1 LLRFIEAEGQLL
13 NLSVFFIF
21 GVLVAG
27 LIQPLGWEVALYG
40 LLSLT
45 LIHVLPVAASLVGT
59 GLGGASVA
67 LMGWVGP
74 RGAEPV
80 ADGRLL
86 VLHLY
91 LDPARRRGGRP
102 RVLCVHTLV
111 TRRSTTPCA

>member
-59 GLGGASVA
+59 GPCGASVA

-74 RGAEPV
+74 RGGPNLSPTV
-80 ADGRLL
+80 VFSSFISTLIPL
-86 VLHLY
+86 VVEVV
-91 LDPARRRGGRP
+91 DPACYASIP
-102 RVLCVHTLV
+102 
-111 TRRSTTPCA
+111 S